1 MPDIPFNRN
10 SILLAPMAGV
20 SDSGFRR
27 ICRKYGADCTVSE
40 MISSKGLFYNDKK
53 TKQLLYYTREEEPF
67 IIQIFGSDGGCMSH
81 AAKYISCN
89 YSPAAIDIN
98 MGCPA
103 PKIFQNGDGCALMKD
118 LKKAYNIIKSVR
130 EATDLPVGVKFRS
143 GIDSEHIN
151 AVEFAQMCESAGADY
166 ITVHGRTREQFYSG
180 KSNAEIIRQVV
191 KNVTV
196 PVIANG
202 DISDAE
208 SAESILNY
216 TGAHSIMIGRAALGN
231 PIIFNKIKAGLSI
244 ESDTKQTPDIFTVAA
259 QHLDYTIE
267 DKGEL
272 QAVREFRKHLIYYL
286 KGVKNSAKL
295 KQMSCTAV
303 TKSDCLK
310 IFELA
315 QNNI

>member
-1 MPDIPFNRN
+1 MPDIPFKRS

-27 ICRKYGADCTVSE
+27 ICRSYGADCTVSE
-40 MISSKGLFYNDKK
+40 MVSAKGLFYNDKK
-53 TKQLLYYTREEEPF
+53 TKQLLHHTREEEPF
-67 IIQIFGSDGGCMSH
+67 IIQIFGSDDKCMGH
-81 AAKYISCN
+81 AAKYISRN

-118 LKKAYNIIKSVR
+118 LKKAYNVIRSVK
-130 EATDLPVGVKFRS
+130 EATSLPVGVKFRS
-143 GIDSEHIN
+143 GIDSMHIN
-151 AVEFAQMCESAGADY
+151 AVEFAQICESAGADY

-180 KSNAEIIRQVV
+180 KSDPEIIRQVV
-191 KNVTV
+191 KSVSV

-208 SAESILNY
+208 TAENILNY

-231 PIIFNKIKAGLSI
+231 PVIFNRIKADLSI
-244 ESDTKQTPDIFTVAA
+244 ESATKQTPDIFAVAA
-259 QHLDYTIE
+259 QHLTYTIE

-295 KQMSCTAV
+295 KQMSCTAI
-303 TKSDCLK
+303 TESDCLK

-315 QNNI
+315 KNNN